1 MNTVFFFNPDSSN
14 ICVLRKYICSQSF
27 VRFWQR
33 KPIHTLTYLED
44 RTALRIFPILY
55 YLGIY
60 LFVVWCCFHSKSE
73 LKSWNRTHLY
83 PFCPV
88 DRFMYPE
95 CQMSFE
101 HQVWTSQCSI
111 HLLEFFLYYLLL
123 RKVIWRKNISMDR
136 TQFPILS
143 NRQIYP
149 ENQRKSKSDLTNN
162 AGSTTSLNSE
172 SNYGSRK
179 FLNLIQDG
187 SKFCLVQ
194 QNNNTLGEWKKY
206 Y

>member
-73 LKSWNRTHLY
+73 LKSWNRTQLY

-88 DRFMYPE
+88 DRFMYNE
-95 CQMSFE
+95 F
-101 HQVWTSQCSI
+101 WTSSLKQSMWY
-111 HLLEFFLYYLLL
+111 LYIFENFSCIIYYFKKWFEDKTSAWTELNSPSCLIDKFIQ
-123 RKVIWRKNISMDR
+123 RIKENPKVIWRTMLVRQHLWTVNRIMD
-136 TQFPILS
+136 Q
-143 NRQIYP
+143 
-149 ENQRKSKSDLTNN
+149 ENFWIWSRMD
-162 AGSTTSLNSE
+162 LNS
-172 SNYGSRK
+172 
-179 FLNLIQDG
+179 
-187 SKFCLVQ
+187 V
-194 QNNNTLGEWKKY
+194 
-206 Y
+206 

>member
-1 MNTVFFFNPDSSN
+1 MEQNLV
-14 ICVLRKYICSQSF
+14 I
-27 VRFWQR
+27 
-33 KPIHTLTYLED
+33 
-44 RTALRIFPILY
+44 PILSSRQ
-55 YLGIY
+55 IY
-60 LFVVWCCFHSKSE
+60 LSRMPNEF
-73 LKSWNRTHLY
+73 
-83 PFCPV
+83 
-88 DRFMYPE
+88 
-95 CQMSFE
+95 
-101 HQVWTSQCSI
+101 WTSSLNQSMWY
-111 HLLEFFLYYLLL
+111 LYIFENFSCIIYYFQ
-123 RKVIWRKNISMDR
+123 KVIWRKNISMDR

-194 QNNNTLGEWKKY
+194 QNSNTLGEWKKY
-206 Y
+206 YLRFHVKFDFNDLIVP